1 MSNIV
6 IPYRGFLQQSNGG
19 PTPWVPP
26 YSGDLKLD
34 LDPSRGVWET
44 YGGPGAA
51 TPVPVTADAGGPE
64 NDASPVGYMT
74 NWTNYTTPLG
84 YTMTARQ
91 QTDNRKPR
99 WYKSDTNRNNKPYLR
114 FDDDGS
120 NPDDYYLIM
129 ESQSNAFRF
138 DQASIYVVCDI
149 NTSDANSLM
158 GLVANSSNYAWD
170 DGYNL
175 HVSSGGQLKTTV
187 GDVSFYDANLN
198 TMNASTLAS
207 VYSFT
212 FKGSTVEADK
222 VNALRYKSAGSSV
235 SSRDNGPVDD
245 DDITPTGAGDSY
257 PDWASSANTVI
268 GASRADLSG
277 VGTIS
282 TSRCFVGK
290 LYRVLMYDVCHTE
303 AEQLAVMNAI
313 GTEFNI

>member
-1 MSNIV
+1 MSNII
-6 IPYRGFLQQSNGG
+6 IPFRSLIQKLNSG

-26 YSGDLKLD
+26 YSGNLQLD

-51 TPVPVTADAGGPE
+51 TPVPITADAGGPE

-74 NWTNYTTPLG
+74 NWTNYTTPFG

-99 WYKSDTNRNNKPYLR
+99 WYKSDSNRNNKPYLL
-114 FDDDGS
+114 FEDDGD

-138 DQASIYVVCDI
+138 DQASIYVVCDVASG
-149 NTSDANSLM
+149 SDNNYM
-158 GLVANSSNYAWD
+158 GLVANSSNYGWK

-175 HVSSGGQLKTTV
+175 HTSKTGLLYSNV
-187 GDVSFYDANLN
+187 GPDTGYDANYN
-198 TMNASTLAS
+198 TMSTSMLAS
-207 VYSFT
+207 IYSFT
-212 FKGSTVEADK
+212 FKGASSNSDR

-235 SSRDNGPVDD
+235 SSRDNGPTNANA
-245 DDITPTGAGDSY
+245 ITPTDPGDSY
-257 PDWASSANTVI
+257 PDWASNVQTVI
-268 GASRADLSG
+268 GASRGGLSG
-277 VGTIS
+277 NGTIS
-282 TSRCFVGK
+282 TSYCFVGK

-303 AEQLAVMNAI
+303 AEQLEIMNAI